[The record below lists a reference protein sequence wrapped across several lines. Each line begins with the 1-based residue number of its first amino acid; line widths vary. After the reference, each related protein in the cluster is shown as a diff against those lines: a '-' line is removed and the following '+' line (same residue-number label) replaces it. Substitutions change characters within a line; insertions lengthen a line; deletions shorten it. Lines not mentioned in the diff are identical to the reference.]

1 MNVESSP
8 PQSGEALLSRDCAAA
23 ERLGARLP
31 TPRLTHLGAGGLVR
45 VEIAFFSW
53 GRETADREEGRLEV
67 RLVGIW

>member
-1 MNVESSP
+1 MESSP
-8 PQSGEALLSRDCAAA
+8 PQSGDALLCRDPRAAA

-45 VEIAFFSW
+45 VEIAFFSC